1 MNNNNNSGHQ
11 SSEEKPEK
19 HKEHDHQEN
28 HDQHNDHDEH
38 QNHDHEDHHKH
49 MVKDFRQRFWISL
62 ILTIPLLFLSSMIQD
77 WFGYTFDFE
86 GKGYVIF
93 AIATF
98 LFFYGGWPFL
108 KGLFDE
114 LKEKQPGMMTLIALA
129 ITVAYVYSS
138 AIVFG
143 LSGKPFFWELAT
155 LIVVMLAGHWIEM
168 KSVMQASG
176 ALDKLMELMPDTAHK
191 ITDDGTEEIK
201 VNKLKE
207 DDKVLVKPGEK
218 IPTDGIIYEGSSSVD
233 ESVITGE
240 SKPVKKKKDDEVVG
254 GSINGN
260 SSIKIKVKSSQDDS
274 YLSKVIGMVQEAKK
288 KKSKTQHLVD
298 RAAFWLTIIAIT
310 AGTITLAVW
319 LFVGKDFNFALTRM
333 VTVMVIACPHALGL
347 AIPLVVAI
355 STSESA
361 KNGLLVRN
369 RTSFENSRKIDTVV
383 FDKTGTLTL
392 GEYGVSR
399 YESLQDDMDKKEL
412 LKLAAGLEKESE
424 HPIATGILKKAEE
437 EELDIPDSEDM
448 ENMTGEG
455 VKGKVAGKDVK
466 IVSPAYLDKNNI
478 EVEDKPEPD
487 KTETLV
493 YVLIDD
499 EPAGYIGL
507 SDKLRE
513 TSKEAIK
520 KLKEMEIESWIL
532 TGDNEEVTKS
542 IADELDLKGYF
553 AEVLPDEK
561 QDKIKELQ
569 DDGKFVAMTGDGVN
583 DAPALAQ
590 ADVGIAIGSGTD
602 VAAETADII
611 LVESDPMDVT
621 KLIGFGRATHKKMI
635 QNLIYATAYN
645 VVALPLGAGVLFWAG
660 IMINPAVGA
669 ILMSLST
676 VAVAI
681 NAQFLKKKLN

>member
-1 MNNNNNSGHQ
+1 MSNS
-11 SSEEKPEK
+11 
-19 HKEHDHQEN
+19 EN
-28 HDQHNDHDEH
+28 KKDHDDHEKD
-38 QNHDHEDHHKH
+38 HDHEGHHEH
-49 MVKDFRQRFWISL
+49 MVSDFRRRFWISL
-62 ILTIPLLFLSSMIQD
+62 IITIPLLFISSTIQE
-77 WFGYTFDFE
+77 WFGYKFGFK
-86 GKGYVIF
+86 GKEYVIF
-93 AIATF
+93 IMATF

-108 KGLFDE
+108 KGLFNE

-129 ITVAYVYSS
+129 ITVAYIYSS

-143 LSGKPFFWELAT
+143 LPGKPFFWELST
-155 LIVVMLAGHWIEM
+155 LIAVMLAGHWIEM

-176 ALDKLMELMPDTAHK
+176 ALDKLMELMPDNAHR
-191 ITDDGTEEIK
+191 INNGDTEEVK
-201 VNKLKE
+201 VNELKA
-207 DDKVLVKPGEK
+207 DDKILVKPGEK
-218 IPTDGIIYEGSSSVD
+218 IPVDGIIYEGSSSVD

-240 SKPVKKKKDDEVVG
+240 SKPVEKGKDDEVVG
-254 GSINGN
+254 GSVNGN
-260 SSIKIKVKSSQDDS
+260 SSIRIKVKSSQDDS

-288 KKSKTQHLVD
+288 KKSKTQHLAD
-298 RAAFWLTIIAIT
+298 RAAFWLTIIALT
-310 AGTITLAVW
+310 AGTVTLAVW
-319 LFVGKDFNFALTRM
+319 LFAGKDFNFALTRM

-369 RTSFENSRKIDTVV
+369 RTAFENSRKIDTIV
-383 FDKTGTLTL
+383 FDKTGTLTY

-399 YESLQDDMDKKEL
+399 YDALNDKYDKNEI

-424 HPIATGILKKAEE
+424 HPIAAGIIKKAEE
-437 EELDIPDSEDM
+437 EEIDAPDPENM

-455 VKGKVAGKDVK
+455 VKGKVDGKNIK
-466 IVSPAYLDKNNI
+466 IVSPAYLDKNDI
-478 EVEDKPEPD
+478 EIKNKPD
-487 KTETLV
+487 IGQTETLV
-493 YVLIDD
+493 YVLSDD
-499 EPAGYIGL
+499 KVAGFIAL

-513 TSKEAIK
+513 TSKEAVK
-520 KLKEMEIESWIL
+520 RLKEMEIKSWIL

-542 IADELDLKGYF
+542 IADELDLEGYF
-553 AEVLPDEK
+553 AEVLPDQK
-561 QDKIKELQ
+561 QEKIKELQ
-569 DDGKFVAMTGDGVN
+569 EKGKYVAMTGDGVN

-590 ADVGIAIGSGTD
+590 ANVGIAIGSGTD
-602 VAAETADII
+602 VAAETADIV
-611 LVESDPMDVT
+611 LVESDPLDVT
-621 KLIGFGRATHKKMI
+621 KLIGFGRSTHKKMI

-681 NAQFLKKKLN
+681 NAQLLKRKLN

>member
-1 MNNNNNSGHQ
+1 M
-11 SSEEKPEK
+11 
-19 HKEHDHQEN
+19 
-28 HDQHNDHDEH
+28 
-38 QNHDHEDHHKH
+38 
-49 MVKDFRQRFWISL
+49 
-62 ILTIPLLFLSSMIQD
+62 
-77 WFGYTFDFE
+77 
-86 GKGYVIF
+86 
-93 AIATF
+93 
-98 LFFYGGWPFL
+98 
-108 KGLFDE
+108 
-114 LKEKQPGMMTLIALA
+114 
-129 ITVAYVYSS
+129 
-138 AIVFG
+138 
-143 LSGKPFFWELAT
+143 
-155 LIVVMLAGHWIEM
+155 
-168 KSVMQASG
+168 
-176 ALDKLMELMPDTAHK
+176 
-191 ITDDGTEEIK
+191 
-201 VNKLKE
+201 
-207 DDKVLVKPGEK
+207 
-218 IPTDGIIYEGSSSVD
+218 
-233 ESVITGE
+233 
-240 SKPVKKKKDDEVVG
+240 
-254 GSINGN
+254 
-260 SSIKIKVKSSQDDS
+260 
-274 YLSKVIGMVQEAKK
+274 
-288 KKSKTQHLVD
+288 
-298 RAAFWLTIIAIT
+298 
-310 AGTITLAVW
+310 
-319 LFVGKDFNFALTRM
+319 
-333 VTVMVIACPHALGL
+333 
-347 AIPLVVAI
+347 VAI

-369 RTSFENSRKIDTVV
+369 RTAFENSRKIDVVV
-383 FDKTGTLTL
+383 FDKTGTLTM
-392 GEYGVSR
+392 GEYAVSR
-399 YESLQDDMDKKEL
+399 YESLNDDQDKKEI
-412 LKLAAGLEKESE
+412 LKLAAALEKESE
-424 HPIATGILKKAEE
+424 HPIAGGILKKAEE
-437 EELDIPDSEDM
+437 EELDIPDSKDM

-455 VKGKVAGKDVK
+455 VKGNVEGKNVK

-478 EVEDKPEPD
+478 KVKDKPKPD

-499 EPAGYIGL
+499 KPAGFIAL

-553 AEVLPDEK
+553 AEVLPDQK

-569 DDGKFVAMTGDGVN
+569 DEGKFVAMTGDGVN

-681 NAQFLKKKLN
+681 NAQFLKRKLN

>member
-1 MNNNNNSGHQ
+1 M
-11 SSEEKPEK
+11 EKKDHK
-19 HKEHDHQEN
+19 HEDH
-28 HDQHNDHDEH
+28 HHLNDHDH
-38 QNHDHEDHHKH
+38 GGHEDHHKH

-62 ILTIPLLFLSSMIQD
+62 IITLPLLFLSTTIQD
-77 WFGYTFDFE
+77 WFSYKVDFE

-93 AIATF
+93 GMATV

-138 AIVFG
+138 AIVLG

-176 ALDKLMELMPDTAHK
+176 ALDKLMALMPDKAYK
-191 ITDDGTEEIK
+191 ITDEGTEELK
-201 VNKLKE
+201 VRELTE
-207 DDKVLVKPGEK
+207 DDRVLVKPGEK

-233 ESVITGE
+233 ESMITGE

-288 KKSKTQHLVD
+288 KKSKTQHLAD

-310 AGTITLAVW
+310 VGGFTLAVW
-319 LFVGKDFNFALTRM
+319 LFAGKDFNFALTRM

-399 YESLQDDMDKKEL
+399 YESLQEGQDKKEL

-424 HPIATGILKKAEE
+424 HPIATGILKKAKE
-437 EELDIPDSEDM
+437 EELDIPGSEDM

-455 VKGKVAGKDVK
+455 VKGKVDGKDVK

-478 EVEDKPEPD
+478 QIQDKPEPE

-493 YVLIDD
+493 FVLIDD
-499 EPAGYIGL
+499 KPAGYIGL

-513 TSKEAIK
+513 TSKEAIQ
-520 KLKEMEIESWIL
+520 KLKEMQIESWIL
-532 TGDNEEVTKS
+532 TGDNKEVTKS
-542 IADELDLKGYF
+542 IADDLDLKGYF
-553 AEVLPDEK
+553 AEVLPDQK
-561 QDKIKELQ
+561 QHKIKELQ
-569 DDGKFVAMTGDGVN
+569 KDGKFVAMTGDGVN

-611 LVESDPMDVT
+611 LVESNPLDVT
-621 KLIGFGRATHKKMI
+621 KLIGFGRATYKKMI

-660 IMINPAVGA
+660 IMINPAVSA

-681 NAQFLKKKLN
+681 NAQFLKRKLN

>member
-1 MNNNNNSGHQ
+1 MSNNNSGHQ
-11 SSEEKPEK
+11 SSEEKHDK
-19 HKEHDHQEN
+19 QNKHDHQEN
-28 HDQHNDHDEH
+28 HDQHNDHNKH
-38 QNHDHEDHHKH
+38 QNHDHGDHHKH
-49 MVKDFRQRFWISL
+49 MVKDFRRRFWISL
-62 ILTIPLLFLSSMIQD
+62 AATIPLLFLSSMIQD

-108 KGLFDE
+108 KGLFNE

-288 KKSKTQHLVD
+288 KKSKTQHLAD

-369 RTSFENSRKIDTVV
+369 RTAFENSRKIDTVV

-392 GEYGVSR
+392 GEYGISR
-399 YESLQDDMDKKEL
+399 YESLQDDMDKVEL

-455 VKGKVAGKDVK
+455 VKGKVNGEDVK

-478 EVEDKPEPD
+478 EVKDKPKPD

-520 KLKEMEIESWIL
+520 NLKEMEIESWIL

-553 AEVLPDEK
+553 AEVLPDQK

-569 DDGKFVAMTGDGVN
+569 KEGKFVAMTGDGVN